1 MGKLLLTIIS
11 YTLATTIVFGSVF
24 IFCALVSL
32 PFWLMWNW
40 LIPPI
45 FGLPQVTW
53 LQAFGLWTFIV
64 LIRSSNFNYA
74 KTFNP
79 PKDSEDGTELSPF
92 GDNSWNQWVEQIKKN
107 YRA

>member
-1 MGKLLLTIIS
+1 MIKILISYLLALTIIGS
-11 YTLATTIVFGSVF
+11 GVFL
-24 IFCALVSL
+24 FCALVSL
-32 PFWLMWNW
+32 PFWLMLNW
-40 LIPPI
+40 LIPDI
-45 FGLPQVTW
+45 FGLPIITW

-79 PKDSEDGTELSPF
+79 SKISEDGTELSPF
-92 GDNSWNQWVEQIKKN
+92 GDNTWNQWVEQIKKN